1 MKKNIKILVD
11 ENMDYYIECSE
22 GDVIP
27 LTLGKSMYLH
37 DLMKNN
43 TLIEVFEL
51 KPEKNYYIKGRQET
65 CQIIKLSKTQK
76 NELGLDEDL
85 ILKTYQDWKRLGYQ
99 VKKGEKSVMAC
110 MIWFPKKTKVKTEVD
125 YEEVNDG
132 SFFKSKAFFFSQNQV
147 ERIA

>member
-1 MKKNIKILVD
+1 MTN
-11 ENMDYYIECSE
+11 
-22 GDVIP
+22 
-27 LTLGKSMYLH
+27 
-37 DLMKNN
+37 
-43 TLIEVFEL
+43 F
-51 KPEKNYYIKGRQET
+51 
-65 CQIIKLSKTQK
+65 QIIENAK

-110 MIWFPKKTKVKTEVD
+110 MIWFPKKTKVKNEVD
-125 YEEVNDG
+125 SEEVNEG